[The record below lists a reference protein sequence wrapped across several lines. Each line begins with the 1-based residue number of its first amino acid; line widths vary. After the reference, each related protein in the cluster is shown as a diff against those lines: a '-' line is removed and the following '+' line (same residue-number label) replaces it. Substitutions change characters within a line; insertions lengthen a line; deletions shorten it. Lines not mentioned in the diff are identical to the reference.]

1 MNNKEEI
8 VIGYLEQTD
17 DILNIDDELP
27 SYANGLPYFLENE
40 DKFEPIKCQQC
51 GNQMKMLLQIYAP
64 LNKKHASFREIYVFL
79 CLNEQ
84 CSKNNSSVRVFR
96 MQSQQK
102 PQLLQSKNKEYIL
115 SPQNKSF
122 IIDTEIISAKE
133 NNNELQV
140 AEELLPTNFDD
151 EDKDVDLKN
160 VKFDNEN
167 KIYENY
173 LKSTEEKEDI
183 NELDGLEQDQQ
194 NNIDGCFLIYQ
205 HFLTQYPNHIVRY
218 CFDSQSKPLWFSD
231 KKQPQ
236 IDSKCPHCKKNKIFE
251 FQINNSILTYFPEL
265 YNLEWGALYI
275 YSCPS
280 SCQVGGQI
288 LIEETIYAHSD
299 EQEFI
304 SPNLKVDPNTKLV
317 SINTNKSNKQKQ
329 QIQQQQQQQQIQ
341 QKIDE
346 KDEEDDDW

>member
-8 VIGYLEQTD
+8 VLGFLEQTD
-17 DILNIDDELP
+17 DILNADDELP

-40 DKFEPIKCQQC
+40 DKFESIKCAKC
-51 GNQMKMLLQIYAP
+51 GNQMKLLLQIYAP
-64 LNKKHASFREIYVFL
+64 LNNKHASYREIYVFL

-84 CSKNNSSVRVFR
+84 CSKHNSSVRVFR
-96 MQSQQK
+96 MQSSQK
-102 PQLLQSKNKEYIL
+102 PQLFQSKIKDYIL
-115 SPQNKSF
+115 SPSNKSF

-133 NNNELQV
+133 NNNEFQV
-140 AEELLPTNFDD
+140 AEELLPTNQED

-183 NELDGLEQDQQ
+183 EDIDGLEKDQQ

-205 HFLTQYPNHIVRY
+205 HFLTQYQNHVVRY

-236 IDSKCPHCKKNKIFE
+236 IESKCPHCKKNKIFE

-280 SCQVGGQI
+280 SCSVGGQI
-288 LIEETIYAHSD
+288 LVEETVYAHSD

-304 SPNLKVDPNTKLV
+304 SPNLKVDPDTKLV
-317 SINTNKSNKQKQ
+317 TIKQDANKGNKQKQ
-329 QIQQQQQQQQIQ
+329 QIQQQQQQIQ

-346 KDEEDDDW
+346 QDEEDDW